1 MKNRNYIV
9 FLILVTCIFSSCD
22 FFTKMAQNDNYVTS
36 VSFKNGKYVLYVDE
50 ADVCYVEAE
59 PADSFDWYETTFDI
73 EDSTVCKIEGTND
86 RYCIIRALQVGST
99 ILTAKVGN
107 KEGKCVVTVRQG
119 F

>member
-1 MKNRNYIV
+1 MKKSIFIV
-9 FLILVTCIFSSCD
+9 FLSLMNFIFFSCD

-36 VSFKNGKYVLYVDE
+36 VSFKNGKYVLFVDE
-50 ADVCYVEAE
+50 TDVCYVDVE
-59 PADSFDWYETTFDI
+59 PTDSFDWYETTFDI

-86 RYCIIRALQVGST
+86 RYCIIRALKVGST

-119 F
+119 L